1 MGSESR
7 SRPCRGKTSNAILL
21 CTVTLSQHHHQGR
34 HHTSRRGPAA
44 ASQSAAMASADTSPR
59 GHLIVKSHAPL
70 PRFACAVPVPHPDAK
85 IDQLRTTIVA
95 ILTGQVS
102 AKATSSTV
110 SGNGVGSSGGVKAS
124 DAPLSYSEH
133 VKQVTI
139 HEWRMKSL
147 VLELRQNSLI
157 APETRGVVEEE
168 QESVDE
174 GIRGFELQDDHECSL
189 LEHGDEVK

>member
-1 MGSESR
+1 
-7 SRPCRGKTSNAILL
+7 
-21 CTVTLSQHHHQGR
+21 
-34 HHTSRRGPAA
+34 
-44 ASQSAAMASADTSPR
+44 MASADTSPR

-70 PRFACAVPVPHPDAK
+70 PRFACAVPVPHPDVK

-102 AKATSSTV
+102 VKASSLTV
-110 SGNGVGSSGGVKAS
+110 NGSGVGSNGAKAG
-124 DAPLSYSEH
+124 DTPLSYSEH

-157 APETRGVVEEE
+157 APETRGVEEDE
-168 QESVDE
+168 GASANE
-174 GIRGFELQDDHECSL
+174 GIRGFELLDDHECSL